1 VPFRATATFH
11 PAYAGAYGAPG
22 PHAPAVTS
30 RAFDLSLRD
39 QVGFGFS
46 RLVVFFPFDHE
57 LRTTRVSDATFP
69 TVAWGVGAHNTCT
82 HVDNRETL
90 FHLASWGFI
99 AVCPE
104 TFPEPYPRDE
114 RAPFEPTRFGSR
126 FHAKKKQTP
135 TRAPTRKRARSG
147 GRARA
152 RSGWRGT
159 AWAAGASFAGSLR
172 FSPLRKSNTAVLPTP
187 SRATTPPAS
196 RAPCGRR

>member
-1 VPFRATATFH
+1 MPFRATATFH

-39 QVGFGFS
+39 QFGFGFS
-46 RLVVFFPFDHE
+46 RLVAFFPFDQE
-57 LRTTRVSDATFP
+57 LRTIRASDATFP
-69 TVAWGVGAHNTCT
+69 AVAWGVGAHNTCT

-99 AVCPE
+99 ALCPE
-104 TFPEPYPRDE
+104 TLPEPYPGDE
-114 RAPFEPTRFGSR
+114 RALFEALRFAVSR
-126 FHAKKKQTP
+126 KKRLTP

-152 RSGWRGT
+152 RSGSRGT
-159 AWAAGASFAGSLR
+159 AWAADASFAGSLR
-172 FSPLRKSNTAVLPTP
+172 FSPLPKSNTAVLSTP

-196 RAPCGRR
+196 RAPCARR